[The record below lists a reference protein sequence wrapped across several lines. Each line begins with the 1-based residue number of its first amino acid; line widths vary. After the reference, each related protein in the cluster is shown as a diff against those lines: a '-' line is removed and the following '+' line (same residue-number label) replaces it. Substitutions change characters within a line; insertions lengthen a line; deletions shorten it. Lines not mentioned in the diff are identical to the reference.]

1 MLHSRTHSKFTRR
14 ALARGFTLIEV
25 MITLAVGMVL
35 LILALPS
42 FRETSIR
49 NNVKEINN
57 TLIYSLNLARTEAVR
72 RGTQV
77 EVINLSGTANW
88 SGGWQIVA
96 NAGFANP
103 PFDNTTTGA
112 VVVTNQAA
120 VPTTYTVCGKSTPA
134 GTNDRVVF
142 TPSGVLI
149 SGVSGFDMNVNRP
162 DSKPTLSQRV
172 IIGSGGLVRNQINT
186 TGSPASANSTCS

>member
-1 MLHSRTHSKFTRR
+1 MHRRTHSNFASRPSTG
-14 ALARGFTLIEV
+14 GFTLVEV
-25 MITLAVGMVL
+25 VITLAVAMVL

-42 FRETSIR
+42 FRETVIR

-72 RGTQV
+72 RGTEV

-96 NAGFANP
+96 NTSFANP
-103 PFDNTTTGA
+103 PFTSATAGTL
-112 VVVTNQAA
+112 VITNQAA
-120 VPTTYTVCGKSTPA
+120 VPTTYVVCGMSTPG

-142 TPSGVLI
+142 TPTGVI
-149 SGVSGFDMNVNRP
+149 SGATGFDLNVNRP

-172 IIGSGGLVRNQINT
+172 TVQPGGLVRNKIDT
-186 TGSPASANSTCS
+186 TLSPASANATCT

>member
-1 MLHSRTHSKFTRR
+1 MMHSRTHSKFTRR
-14 ALARGFTLIEV
+14 ALVRGFTLIEV

-42 FRETSIR
+42 FRETAIR

-77 EVINLSGTANW
+77 RVINPAGTANW
-88 SGGWQIVA
+88 SGGWRIEA
-96 NAGFANP
+96 DAGFANP
-103 PFDNTTTGA
+103 PFSSGT
-112 VVVTNQAA
+112 VVITNQAA

-134 GTNDRVVF
+134 GTDSTVTFNA
-142 TPSGVLI
+142 TGILTGATS
-149 SGVSGFDMNVNRP
+149 FDINVNRP

-172 IIGSGGLVRNQINT
+172 MVQNGGLVRNKVDT
-186 TGSPASANSTCS
+186 TGSLASANSTCS

>member
-1 MLHSRTHSKFTRR
+1 MMHSRTHSKFTRR
-14 ALARGFTLIEV
+14 ALVRGFTLIEV
-25 MITLAVGMVL
+25 MITLAVAMVL

-42 FRETSIR
+42 FRETAIR
-49 NNVKEINN
+49 NNVKQINN

-77 EVINLSGTANW
+77 EVINLSGTADW

-96 NAGFANP
+96 NVGFANP
-103 PFDNTTTGA
+103 PFSSATASA
-112 VVVTNQAA
+112 VVITNQAA
-120 VPTTYTVCGKSTPA
+120 VPTTYTVCGISTPA

-142 TPSGVLI
+142 TPTGILNGVNA
-149 SGVSGFDMNVNRP
+149 FDMNINRP

-172 IIGSGGLVRNQINT
+172 TIQNGGLVRNRIDT